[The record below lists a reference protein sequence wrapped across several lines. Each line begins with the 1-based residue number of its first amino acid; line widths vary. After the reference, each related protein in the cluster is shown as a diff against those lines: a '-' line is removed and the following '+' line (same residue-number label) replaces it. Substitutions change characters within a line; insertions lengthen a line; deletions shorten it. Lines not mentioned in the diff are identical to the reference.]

1 MTDSDN
7 NDHTRVTALSFKESY
22 ATPFTIEPPV
32 GMLPSNVFVLPS
44 ITETVFKYQ
53 LRKFTASNE

>member
-22 ATPFTIEPPV
+22 ATPFTIEPP
-32 GMLPSNVFVLPS
+32 SNVFVLPS
-44 ITETVFKYQ
+44 ITETVFEYQ